1 MVEGGA
7 TLNWSL
13 LSQELVDEIY
23 IYVGNIIIGG
33 VDAPTPIDGSGFI
46 SEDAM
51 TKLELINTEK
61 LDEGVL
67 LRWRIRN

>member
-1 MVEGGA
+1 MGDGSA

-13 LSQELVDEIY
+13 LSQELVDKKY
-23 IYVGNIIIGG
+23 TYVGNIIIGG
-33 VDAPTPIDGSGFI
+33 EDALTPVDGSWFI

-51 TKLELINTEK
+51 TK

-67 LRWRIRN
+67 LRWRIRKEQK